1 VLLRT
6 VGELFP
12 GVAADGVEE
21 RLAEEV
27 KGRAMMPDVGAAAV
41 RDRQAGGPAE
51 FEFEGET
58 LRLDGQVV
66 ASAAK
71 RARATRLP
79 HNQARPL
86 FQRQIIAAL
95 AERYAESAREL
106 ADRLEADVADV
117 VAGAREAIEADLATL
132 PEIRGSTGDEQ
143 PDLAEVRRELR
154 ADRGV
159 RARLD
164 DLWPLLTPQRL
175 LEELFADPARI
186 ARAAP
191 GLTAGERAALRR
203 EPGGW
208 SAADVPLLDEAAE
221 LLGQD
226 QRAGQA
232 RSAREQAQRV
242 AYAQGVLDIA
252 FGSRDSGEEVL
263 SVGDLLDAS

>member
-12 GVAADGVEE
+12 GVAGDRWED

-27 KGRAMMPDVGAAAV
+27 KGRAVMAGVVAAAV
-41 RDRQAGGPAE
+41 RDRQVDGPAE
-51 FEFEGET
+51 FEFGGET

-66 ASAAK
+66 ASAAR

-95 AERYAESAREL
+95 ASRYAESAREL

-117 VAGAREAIEADLATL
+117 VAGVRAAIEADLASL
-132 PEIRGSTGDEQ
+132 PEMPGSTGDEE

-159 RARLD
+159 RAR
-164 DLWPLLTPQRL
+164 
-175 LEELFADPARI
+175 
-186 ARAAP
+186 
-191 GLTAGERAALRR
+191 
-203 EPGGW
+203 
-208 SAADVPLLDEAAE
+208 
-221 LLGQD
+221 
-226 QRAGQA
+226 A
-232 RSAREQAQRV
+232 RSAREQAQGV

-263 SVGDLLDAS
+263 GVGDLLNASELAARHEDPDYRTMAERAAADRTWTFGHVIVDEAQELSPMA